1 MVLFGFGNFD
11 YGCRVIP
18 SLPICNLFFRQ
29 LLHHPKDTTA
39 PATSLLG
46 LPDVTSADYGR
57 ALREYGVGVNSSC
70 YIPRA
75 GFVGGLD
82 GHYGNLAN
90 LILCG
95 IAVLV
100 GLGLAAAALR
110 RSAAVGRLEITT
122 FFIMYALVQGA
133 QLADN
138 SALLRAGSLEI
149 VWVTAAHVGLLVGL
163 FWVLVWVAFLS
174 LQVVEDGTLFSLAP
188 MFIIGTILT
197 VGSGYIAAD
206 TGLQITNFFRSD
218 PPQSLHSVWLFVLTI
233 IWPAAAAFIYFIV
246 QTAVVVRVLREKKP
260 LFTLL
265 GAAFVFCLSQ
275 AAYYALSHKICTG
288 TDARIDGSWIATL
301 LETVTVGLIYY
312 AWMCV
317 TEDEWEDQYLAT
329 DPSNPYAA
337 QAY

>member
-1 MVLFGFGNFD
+1 MVLFGFGDFD
-11 YGCRVIP
+11 YG
-18 SLPICNLFFRQ
+18 LE
-29 LLHHPKDTTA
+29 A

-46 LPDVTSADYGR
+46 LPDVSSPEYNSTLSS
-57 ALREYGVGVNSSC
+57 YGVGVNSSC

-75 GFVGGLD
+75 SYTGGND
-82 GHYGNLAN
+82 GDYGNLAN

-110 RSAAVGRLEITT
+110 RSAAVGRLEITV
-122 FFIMYALVQGA
+122 FFLLYAAVQGA

-138 SALLRAGSLEI
+138 SALLRAGSLAI
-149 VWVTAAHVGLLVGL
+149 VWVTAVHVGLLVAL

-174 LQVVEDGTLFSLAP
+174 LQVVEDGTLFSLVP
-188 MFIIGTILT
+188 MFAGGIILS

-206 TGLQITNFFRSD
+206 TGLQITDYFQSD
-218 PPQSLHSVWLFVLTI
+218 PPQSLHNVWLFVLTI
-233 IWPAAAAFIYFIV
+233 IWPAAAAFIYFVI
-246 QTAVVVRVLREKKP
+246 QSGVVIRVLREKKP

-288 TDARIDGSWIATL
+288 TNARIDGSWIGTL
-301 LETVTVGLIYY
+301 LETVTVGLVY
-312 AWMCV
+312 AAWRMV
-317 TEDEWEDQYLAT
+317 TEDEWEDYTIGGSQTY
-329 DPSNPYAA
+329 
-337 QAY
+337 